1 MLDMDM
7 NVGIRRNALSAG
19 SAKEHSPGR
28 EPWVTAMMQKAL

>member
-7 NVGIRRNALSAG
+7 IVRIRRNALSAG

-28 EPWVTAMMQKAL
+28 EPWVTEMRQKAL